1 MKKLLVVVDY
11 QNDFVCGALANPAAA
26 ALESGIAAAVAA
38 QLEQGGYVL
47 FTRDTHAEDYAD
59 TREGRSLPVAH
70 CIRGTDG
77 WHLYGALAPY
87 EDGVRDRVAFVDKPT
102 FGSAALPAEAEALCG
117 GEPDVIDVCGVVTDV
132 CVLSNSIMLHT
143 AFLHADIRV
152 LSALCA
158 AGTPEG
164 HTRALTLLRGMG
176 YTVV

>member
-1 MKKLLVVVDY
+1 MTPQEREKLLGGLKHRFDKHMHRH
-11 QNDFVCGALANPAAA
+11 A
-26 ALESGIAAAVAA
+26 GIAW
-38 QLEQGGYVL
+38 
-47 FTRDTHAEDYAD
+47 
-59 TREGRSLPVAH
+59 
-70 CIRGTDG
+70 TDVQQRLLG
-77 WHLYGALAPY
+77 QPDAL
-87 EDGVRDRVAFVDKPT
+87 R
-102 FGSAALPAEAEALCG
+102 ALHWMEATG